1 MNDKTNWN
9 PSVSGV
15 QSLPIFSFRV
25 LRIEPYGYSN
35 TFVVLRWR
43 CTPRLSRITLSTIWR
58 TSAKQRGERK
68 LSGECKAS
76 LEISSHVQVL
86 FRGIG
91 HSSVRHRSLWR
102 ERSTTISDQSWSII
116 EILSHC
122 QTNTRILSGRQ
133 LRRSVEVL
141 SIDESVRSFK
151 TCFCRAR
158 YYCRHCHFGQRPETI
173 HKCIHYRTE
182 GKLN

>member
-1 MNDKTNWN
+1 MYT
-9 PSVSGV
+9 
-15 QSLPIFSFRV
+15 
-25 LRIEPYGYSN
+25 E
-35 TFVVLRWR
+35 
-43 CTPRLSRITLSTIWR
+43 TLSNYFVHDLKNFSEAARWEKAVWR
-58 TSAKQRGERK
+58 MQSWP
-68 LSGECKAS
+68 
-76 LEISSHVQVL
+76 EISSRVQVL

-91 HSSVRHRSLWR
+91 HSSVRDRSLWR

-122 QTNTRILSGRQ
+122 QTNTRILSRRQ
-133 LRRSVEVL
+133 FRRSIEVL
-141 SIDESVRSFK
+141 SMDESVRSVK

-182 GKLN
+182 GKLALMQLFKSTALLLLARFIREYQTT